1 MRKIFTNFATYCTY
15 IGKYYPPRI
24 VPSFRNSMKMVTDIF
39 QLSTSY
45 SGLTEEEREWERV
58 EKERELKR
66 AELERAR
73 QELETRRRIEE
84 RWRAKQE
91 AEAKTKGTKT

>member
-1 MRKIFTNFATYCTY
+1 M
-15 IGKYYPPRI
+15 
-24 VPSFRNSMKMVTDIF
+24 
-39 QLSTSY
+39 
-45 SGLTEEEREWERV
+45 

-73 QELETRRRIEE
+73 QELETRRRIED

-91 AEAKTKGTKT
+91 AEAKTKGTKHSKSI

>member
-1 MRKIFTNFATYCTY
+1 
-15 IGKYYPPRI
+15 
-24 VPSFRNSMKMVTDIF
+24 MKMVTDIF

-73 QELETRRRIEE
+73 QELETRRRIED

-91 AEAKTKGTKT
+91 AEAKTKGTKHSKSI